1 MAEGLAGLASA
12 PLPATASM
20 ASSMSRLRAYPAVSK
35 GAARFRMQ
43 AMAKHSPQNIADAV
57 ARLHRAFDE
66 ASREQAAGEP
76 VRLAAVA

>member
-20 ASSMSRLRAYPAVSK
+20 ASMLRLRAYPAVSK

-43 AMAKHSPQNIADAV
+43 VMAKHSPQNIADAV

>member
-1 MAEGLAGLASA
+1 MA
-12 PLPATASM
+12 
-20 ASSMSRLRAYPAVSK
+20 SMSRLRAYPAVSK

-57 ARLHRAFDE
+57 ARLHSHRAFDE

>member
-12 PLPATASM
+12 PLPALASM
-20 ASSMSRLRAYPAVSK
+20 ASMSRLRAYPAVSK

-43 AMAKHSPQNIADAV
+43 AMAKHPPQNIADAV

>member
-1 MAEGLAGLASA
+1 MAEGLEGLASA
-12 PLPATASM
+12 PLPATASL
-20 ASSMSRLRAYPAVSK
+20 ASMSRLRAYPAVSK

-43 AMAKHSPQNIADAV
+43 AMAKQNIADAV

-66 ASREQAAGEP
+66 ASREHAAGEP